1 MSLSFNYLLGL
12 SNVVVFNSLCGSLD
26 KASATTLVF
35 LGAYFISKSNS
46 WSNSI
51 HRAYRRD
58 SVDYELMNLNDE
70 WSVTIV
76 NFTPS
81 R

>member
-1 MSLSFNYLLGL
+1 MFYRSYYLGL
-12 SNVVVFNSLCGSLD
+12 IMVVVLVSLCGILD
-26 KASATTLVF
+26 KASATTLLF
-35 LGAYFISKSNS
+35 PGAYFISKSNS

-70 WSVTIV
+70 
-76 NFTPS
+76 
-81 R
+81 